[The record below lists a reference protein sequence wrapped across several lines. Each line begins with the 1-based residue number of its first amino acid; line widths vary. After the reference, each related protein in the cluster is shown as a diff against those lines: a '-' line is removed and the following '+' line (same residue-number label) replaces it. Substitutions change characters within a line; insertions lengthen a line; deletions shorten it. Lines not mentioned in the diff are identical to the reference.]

1 MTEEKQNKNN
11 DDLTDNDMRT
21 GALDSPLTEN
31 GLMKKVRTSADMPVV
46 LRWTVAIAAVL
57 AVFLAM
63 DSLRLFSERP
73 LMEFVITVQNHYYY
87 ALLALLLPL
96 CFLIYPPVKNATR
109 YWYDIILSAAT
120 FAICAFFF
128 INSETMLD
136 YGWEFSAPV
145 TAVWMSYLLWALTL
159 EAVRRCGGAT
169 LFWLVLVFS
178 MYPIFADKMPG
189 PISGMASSAAETAS
203 YHVMSI
209 ESILGLPFRA
219 FAQLVIGFLIFGVAL
234 QHTGGGRFFIN
245 LAFAG
250 FGHVRGGS
258 AKVSVV
264 SSALMGSMS
273 GSVITNVLSTG
284 PLTIPAMRKS
294 GFSREYAGGVEAC
307 ASTGGVLL
315 PPIMGSTAF
324 VMATFLNVP
333 YTSVA
338 LAAAIPALLYFFGLF
353 MQIDAYAARQGLKGT
368 PREELPKFSDT
379 LREGWFYMASFVVLI
394 FLLVFMQREAVAP
407 FYATGM
413 LLILNQLSAKNRWNI
428 NQTGSFLVACGKLL
442 VELLSIMAGV
452 GLIVGALSV
461 TGLSGTLVNDLLY
474 IAGDSIIM
482 LLLMGAFTSFILGIG
497 MTVTAAYIFLAIVL
511 APALIQGGLDPMSVH
526 LFILYWGMLSFITP
540 PVALGA
546 FAAASIAGGSAL
558 KTGFKAMRLG
568 SVIYFIPFF
577 FVLEPALIMQGTAA
591 EIVIATMVVAAGIVL
606 IAGGLQAYMPF
617 IGFLDKPGSAATAG
631 RFMIVSGG
639 ILVSLPGL
647 TSIGIPVGDTPLFIA
662 GMTLGVLGILAS
674 RRVSAVTDAVVTSES
689 KISDTN

>member
-1 MTEEKQNKNN
+1 
-11 DDLTDNDMRT
+11 
-21 GALDSPLTEN
+21 
-31 GLMKKVRTSADMPVV
+31 MPVL
-46 LRWTVAIAAVL
+46 LRWLVAVAAIL
-57 AVFLAM
+57 SVFLAM

-87 ALLALLLPL
+87 ALLALLLPFS
-96 CFLIYPPVKNATR
+96 FLIYPPVKNATR
-109 YWYDIILSAAT
+109 YWYDIILSVAT
-120 FAICAFFF
+120 FGICGFFF

-136 YGWEFSAPV
+136 YGWEFSAPD
-145 TAVWMSYLLWALTL
+145 TAVFMSYMLWALAL

-178 MYPIFADKMPG
+178 IYPIFADKMPG

-258 AKVSVV
+258 AKVAIV
-264 SSALMGSMS
+264 SSGLMGSMS

-284 PLTIPAMRKS
+284 PLTIPAMRKN

-333 YTSVA
+333 YTTVA
-338 LAAAIPALLYFFGLF
+338 IAATIPALLYFFGLF
-353 MQIDAYAARQGLKGT
+353 MQIDAYAARQGLQGT
-368 PREELPKFSDT
+368 PREELPKLSDT
-379 LREGWFYMASFVVLI
+379 VKEGWFYMASFAVLI

-413 LLILNQLSAKNRWNI
+413 LLVLNQLSPKNRWDLDK
-428 NQTGSFLVACGKLL
+428 TGAFLVACGKLL
-442 VELLSIMAGV
+442 VELLAIMAGV

-461 TGLSGTLVNDLLY
+461 TGLSGTLVNDLLF
-474 IAGDSIIM
+474 IAGDSILM

-511 APALIQGGLDPMSVH
+511 APALVQGGLDPMSVH

-546 FAAASIAGGSAL
+546 FAAASIAGASAL
-558 KTGFKAMRLG
+558 KTGFKAMQLG

-577 FVLEPALIMQGTAA
+577 FVLEPALIMQGSVSD
-591 EIVIATMVVAAGIVL
+591 IVLTTIVVALGITL
-606 IAGGLQAYMPF
+606 IAGGLQGYMPVL
-617 IGFLDKPGSAATAG
+617 GLLDKTGLWSGVG
-631 RFMIVSGG
+631 RVLIVFGG
-639 ILVSLPGL
+639 ILVALPGL
-647 TSIGIPVGDTPLFIA
+647 ESIGIPIGDVPLFVSGLSLSVI
-662 GMTLGVLGILAS
+662 GILAS
-674 RRVSAVTDAVVTSES
+674 RRSRASLDVSGAV
-689 KISDTN
+689 

>member
-1 MTEEKQNKNN
+1 MGVTVTRSSIEM
-11 DDLTDNDMRT
+11 L
-21 GALDSPLTEN
+21 AP
-31 GLMKKVRTSADMPVV
+31 VRW
-46 LRWTVAIAAVL
+46 LVAMSAVL
-57 AVFLAM
+57 SVFLAM

-96 CFLIYPPVKNATR
+96 CYLIFPPTKSATR
-109 YWYDIILSAAT
+109 YWYDVVLALLAFS
-120 FAICAFFF
+120 ICAFFF
-128 INSETMLD
+128 VSSETMLD

-145 TAVWMSYLLWALTL
+145 HAVWMSYLLWALTL
-159 EAVRRCGGAT
+159 EAVRRCGGVT

-178 MYPIFADKMPG
+178 LYPIFADRMPG
-189 PISGMASSAAETAS
+189 PISGMASSPAETAA

-245 LAFAG
+245 LAFAL

-258 AKVSVV
+258 AKVAIV

-284 PLTIPAMRKS
+284 PLTIPAMRKN

-338 LAAAIPALLYFFGLF
+338 IAAAIPALLYFFGLF
-353 MQIDAYAARQGLKGT
+353 MQIDAYAARQGLQGT
-368 PREELPKFSDT
+368 PREELPTLADT
-379 LREGWFYMASFVVLI
+379 FRDGWFYMASFAVLI

-407 FYATGM
+407 FYATG
-413 LLILNQLSAKNRWNI
+413 LLLVLNQLSGKNRWNLP
-428 NQTGSFLVACGKLL
+428 QAGSFLVTCGRLL

-461 TGLSGTLVNDLLY
+461 TGLSGTLVNDLLF
-474 IAGDSIIM
+474 IAGDSVLL

-511 APALIQGGLDPMSVH
+511 APALVQGGLDPMSVH

-546 FAAASIAGGSAL
+546 FAAASIAGASAL
-558 KTGFKAMRLG
+558 NTGFKAMQLG

-577 FVLEPALIMQGTAA
+577 FVLEPALIMQGSVLD
-591 EIVIATMVVAAGIVL
+591 IVLTTLVAAMGITL
-606 IAGGLQAYMPF
+606 IAGGLQAYLPV
-617 IGFLDKPGSAATAG
+617 IGFLDKPGVASQSG
-631 RFMIVSGG
+631 RALIVAGG
-639 ILVSLPGL
+639 ILVALPGL
-647 TSIGIPVGDTPLFIA
+647 ESIGIPVGDLALFAA
-662 GMTLGVLGILAS
+662 GLVLGVSGIALS
-674 RRVSAVTDAVVTSES
+674 RRPVGEPAAEVGAG
-689 KISDTN
+689 

>member
-1 MTEEKQNKNN
+1 
-11 DDLTDNDMRT
+11 
-21 GALDSPLTEN
+21 
-31 GLMKKVRTSADMPVV
+31 MPVL
-46 LRWTVAIAAVL
+46 LRWLVAIAAIL
-57 AVFLAM
+57 SVFLAM

-87 ALLALLLPL
+87 ALLALLLPFS
-96 CFLIYPPVKNATR
+96 FLIYPPVKNATR
-109 YWYDIILSAAT
+109 YWYDIILSVAT
-120 FAICAFFF
+120 FGICGFFF

-136 YGWEFSAPV
+136 YGWEFSAPD
-145 TAVWMSYLLWALTL
+145 TAVFMSYMLWALAL

-178 MYPIFADKMPG
+178 IYPIFADKMPG

-258 AKVSVV
+258 AKVAIV
-264 SSALMGSMS
+264 SSGLMGSMS

-284 PLTIPAMRKS
+284 PLTIPAMRKN

-333 YTSVA
+333 YTTVA
-338 LAAAIPALLYFFGLF
+338 IAATIPALLYFFGLF

-368 PREELPKFSDT
+368 PREELPRLSDT
-379 LREGWFYMASFVVLI
+379 VKEGWFYMASFAVLI

-407 FYATGM
+407 FYATAM
-413 LLILNQLSAKNRWNI
+413 LLVLNQLSPKNRWDLDK
-428 NQTGSFLVACGKLL
+428 TGAFLVACGKLL
-442 VELLSIMAGV
+442 VELLAIMAGV

-461 TGLSGTLVNDLLY
+461 TGLSGTLVNDLLF
-474 IAGDSIIM
+474 IAGDSILM

-511 APALIQGGLDPMSVH
+511 APALVQGGLDPMSVH

-546 FAAASIAGGSAL
+546 FAAASIAGASAL
-558 KTGFKAMRLG
+558 KTGFRAMQLG

-577 FVLEPALIMQGTAA
+577 FVLEPALIMQGSPSD
-591 EIVIATMVVAAGIVL
+591 IVLKTVVVALGITL
-606 IAGGLQAYMPF
+606 IAGGLQGYMPVL
-617 IGFLDKPGSAATAG
+617 GLLDKPGLWSGVG
-631 RFMIVSGG
+631 RVLIVFGG
-639 ILVSLPGL
+639 ILVALPGL
-647 TSIGIPVGDTPLFIA
+647 ESMGIPIGDVALFVSGLSLSVI
-662 GMTLGVLGILAS
+662 GILAS
-674 RRVSAVTDAVVTSES
+674 RRSRALLDVSGAV
-689 KISDTN
+689 